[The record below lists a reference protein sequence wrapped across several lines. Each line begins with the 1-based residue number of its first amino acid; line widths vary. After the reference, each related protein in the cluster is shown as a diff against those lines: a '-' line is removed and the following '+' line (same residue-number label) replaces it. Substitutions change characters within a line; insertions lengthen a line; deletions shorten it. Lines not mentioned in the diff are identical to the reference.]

1 MRILCTNQALD
12 GRGGSESYLETVID
26 ELLKL
31 GHEIHAWSFRLGPV
45 AERLSNLGCLV
56 HSELSDVGTVDI
68 IHAQH
73 ASTAMAARAHF
84 PDVPLVFA
92 SHSYALDIEDPP
104 AASAPAALLAF
115 NDNVMA
121 RLRASR
127 LGEHVP
133 LYRLRQPVPIDP
145 VEPNR
150 ILIRDPLRRA
160 LLVAP
165 QVTARRALL
174 EEACRRIGTQLHLYE
189 PDDPL
194 DDPTTAMMNAD
205 VVFCAGRTALEAMA
219 LGRAAFIFAETGS
232 AGFVTADTY
241 PTLEAHGFTP
251 SAAEPAT
258 VESVV
263 AELGCYEPGIGAM
276 GRELVGRHHMA
287 RTHVIELIDIY
298 RSVMQGPPPPVD
310 SDAAA
315 ELATV
320 LQRNFELGLRTR
332 HAEWQLVRLEQ
343 QLVHLEQKIQKI
355 WESWSW
361 RLTRPLR
368 AVAGVRARRS
378 RGPR

>member
-12 GRGGSESYLETVID
+12 GRGGTESYLETVID

-31 GHEIHAWSFRLGPV
+31 GHEVHAWSFRLGPV
-45 AERLSNLGCLV
+45 AERLSRLGCRV
-56 HSELSDVGTVDI
+56 HRELSDVGPVDV

-73 ASTAMAARAHF
+73 ASTAMAARAQF
-84 PDVPLVFA
+84 PDVPIVFA
-92 SHSYALDIEDPP
+92 SHSSALDIEDPP
-104 AASAPAALLAF
+104 AAAVPAALLAF
-115 NDNVMA
+115 NDTVAA
-121 RLRASR
+121 RLRASG

-133 LYRLRQPVPIDP
+133 VYRLRQPVPFNAL
-145 VEPNR
+145 EPNR
-150 ILIRDPLRRA
+150 SPIGEQLSSA
-160 LLVAP
+160 LVV
-165 QVTARRALL
+165 QRYVSARRALL
-174 EEACRRIGTQLHLYE
+174 EEACRRAGVRLDVYE
-189 PDDPL
+189 PR
-194 DDPTTAMMNAD
+194 DPTDDLSNAMMRTD

-219 LGRAAFIFAETGS
+219 LGRAAFIFAESGS

-251 SAAEPAT
+251 SAADPAT

-298 RSVMQGPPPPVD
+298 RSVMQQGPPSPVD

-315 ELATV
+315 ELATA

-343 QLVHLEQKIQKI
+343 EIHKI

-368 AVAGVRARRS
+368 AVAGARARRS